1 MSLGNWID
9 RLGMILLVG
18 LLASPCM
25 VEIKNLHAATPMCD
39 QLDAEMADVVKTS
52 NGYAALR
59 DRAIA
64 ENWDYDKFQTELINY
79 LGGGGGGGGGTTYSN
94 PMFTQPYGC
103 GITLTP
109 DGEALIKANGEY
121 GEVLRNIFS
130 THEQVHSACC
140 KQKLSDIRT
149 HSGDGQTYQQQM
161 SKAANY
167 TTEEMNAYCRE
178 LQSLLGTY
186 KSNGCGAPKP
196 EYTCKFDDTYCAKQ
210 GSGSTVTSN
219 QEKSIWDTILDWF

>member
-1 MSLGNWID
+1 MSPGNWID
-9 RLGMILLVG
+9 RLGIILLVG

-25 VEIKNLHAATPMCD
+25 VEIKKLHAASPMCA
-39 QLDAEMADVVKTS
+39 QLDAEMADFVKTR

-59 DRAIA
+59 DKAVA
-64 ENWDYDKFQTELINY
+64 EDWDYDKFQTELINY
-79 LGGGGGGGGGTTYSN
+79 LGGGGGGGGKTYIN

-109 DGEALIKANGEY
+109 DGEALIKDNGDY
-121 GEVLRNIFS
+121 GEVLRNVFS

-149 HSGDGQTYQQQM
+149 HSGDGKTYQEQM

-167 TTEEMNAYCRE
+167 TTEEMNAYCRT
-178 LQSLLGTY
+178 LQYLRDKY
-186 KSNGCGAPKP
+186 VAMECGQPLK
-196 EYTCKFDDTYCAKQ
+196 EYSCIFDDTYCAKQ
-210 GSGSTVTSN
+210 GRESTVISN